1 MARNQPTS
9 LAVGGL
15 AALAAGLGIGRFV
28 YTPILPG
35 MMADLG
41 LTGGQ
46 AGLIASANFA
56 GYLAGALAATLPVP
70 GSRRLVLALC
80 LAVSC
85 LTTLG
90 MAGLSEFWAMV
101 AIRFVGG
108 FASAG
113 ILVFAS
119 DLVLGRSA
127 ARGDTRAPG
136 LYFAGVGVGICLS
149 ALLVLIVEQA
159 GLDWRV
165 EWLLTGLIAVLLAGM
180 AVSKIGA
187 DSPGAV
193 ARQLARARY
202 SGGVVPLVLAYG
214 LFGLG
219 YVVTATFLGAIIR
232 ATPDL
237 RAIEPYTWFVV
248 GVAAAFSVGPWLR
261 IAGRGGTLTAFAG
274 ACLVE
279 AVGVVA
285 SVALPSEAGMLL
297 AAVLLG
303 STFMGITALGL
314 IAARERADGNPQRLL
329 ALMTVAFGIGQ
340 IAGPAAAGYLHDR
353 TGDFTLASYGAAA
366 ALILAALFAL
376 LAHTASRQAAEV

>member
-56 GYLAGALAATLPVP
+56 GYLAGALAAMLPVP

-80 LAVSC
+80 LAMSC

-90 MAGLSEFWAMV
+90 MAGLSDFWALV
-101 AIRFVGG
+101 AMRFAGG

-113 ILVFAS
+113 VLVFTS
-119 DLVLGRSA
+119 NLVLERSA
-127 ARGDTRAPG
+127 ARGDARAPG

-165 EWLLTGLIAVLLAGM
+165 EWLLTGLVSALLAGM

-187 DSPGAV
+187 EPPSEP

-202 SGGVVPLVLAYG
+202 TGGVVPLVLAYG

-219 YVVTATFLGAIIR
+219 YVVTATFLVAIIR

-237 RAIEPYTWFVV
+237 RAIEPYAWFVV

-261 IAGRGGTLTAFAG
+261 IAGRWGTLIAFAG
-274 ACLVE
+274 ACVTE
-279 AVGVVA
+279 AIGVVA
-285 SVALPSEAGMLL
+285 SVALASELGMLL
-297 AAVLLG
+297 AAALLG

-314 IAARERADGNPQRLL
+314 IGARERAGGNPQRLL

-340 IAGPAAAGYLHDR
+340 IAGPVAAGSLHDK

-366 ALILAALFAL
+366 ALLLAALFAL
-376 LAHTASRQAAEV
+376 LARATSRQVAKV